1 MVCGFDKFKE
11 KKGREIETY
20 TLEFVV
26 DEHVLRNIETHI
38 SNFEQLHHFAF
49 AIATNP

>member
-1 MVCGFDKFKE
+1 VCGFDKFKE

-20 TLEFVV
+20 TLKSVA
-26 DEHVLRNIETHI
+26 DEQVLRRNIETHI